1 MCVCVCMCVSVCDD
15 IGELG
20 EYSYQLA
27 YIMNYSYLLVSQP

>member
-1 MCVCVCMCVSVCDD
+1 MCVCVCLSVCDD

-27 YIMNYSYLLVSQP
+27 YIMNSYLLVSQP